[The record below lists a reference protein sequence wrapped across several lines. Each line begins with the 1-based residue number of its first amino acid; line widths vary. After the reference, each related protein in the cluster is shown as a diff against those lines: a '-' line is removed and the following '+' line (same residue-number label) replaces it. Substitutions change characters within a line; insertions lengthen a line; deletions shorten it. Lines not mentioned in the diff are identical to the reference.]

1 MSHEWVMLLSGAVI
15 GAVISIV
22 LAVTWDRLVAGV
34 QRRKGLWKAR
44 RVARAVGRGPIHVAG
59 RSTAVHMVEGDGRL
73 ILDRAHVIVNLRS
86 SMTDL
91 PPLVEARREQVGMEL
106 ARRDSSGPVKPWDSP
121 DLVALN
127 AYRISRTAHG
137 EHAVLELDC
146 STTDYATFAATVLSL
161 DEEVIQVGDQDGE
174 STGSA
179 HTTTTLRS
187 EYLQGDLVEKA
198 VDHPIPFLAN
208 GLGVALLCF
217 TGDGQVILTRR
228 RTEARARPGGYDVSV
243 VEGFNCAYDADG
255 TSRLSVFRTCVRGAE
270 EELGLAVDA
279 SDITLL
285 GFVVDMDF
293 YQWNIVGTLDTRLT
307 ASEVLAAQ
315 RLHAKDRWEGR
326 VVSVPAEPA
335 AVFRRLRDE
344 EAWDTA
350 LVTAYLAFCHKQGI
364 EVTHAAAQRI
374 FPHGQAKRSAPR
386 ARAASKASR

>member
-1 MSHEWVMLLSGAVI
+1 MSHEWVMLIYGAVI
-15 GAVISIV
+15 GVVISIV
-22 LAVTWDRLVAGV
+22 WDRLAASAH
-34 QRRKGLWKAR
+34 RRIRLWKAR
-44 RVARAVGRGPIHVAG
+44 RVARVVGRGPIHLAG
-59 RSTAVHMVEGDGRL
+59 RSTAVHIVEGDGRL
-73 ILDRAHVIVNLRS
+73 ILNEAHVTVNLRNS
-86 SMTDL
+86 VTEL
-91 PPLVEARREQVGMEL
+91 PPLVQARREQVDIEL
-106 ARRDSSGPVKPWDSP
+106 MRRDSSGPVKPWDSP

-127 AYRISRTAHG
+127 AYRVSRTAHG
-137 EHAVLELDC
+137 EHGVLELDC
-146 STTDYATFAATVLSL
+146 SITDYATFAATVLSL
-161 DEEVIQVGDQDGE
+161 DEEVLQVGVQDGQ
-174 STGSA
+174 STGSPQ
-179 HTTTTLRS
+179 TTTLRS
-187 EYLQGDLVEKA
+187 EYLQGDLAEKA

-208 GLGVALLCF
+208 GLGVALLAF
-217 TGDGQVILTRR
+217 TYDRQVILTRR
-228 RTEARARPGGYDVSV
+228 QPESRARPGGYDVSV

-255 TSRLSVFRTCVRGAE
+255 TSRLSVSKACLRGAQ
-270 EELGLAVDA
+270 EELGLNLVA

-364 EVTHAAAQRI
+364 EVTQAAAQRI
-374 FPHGQAKRSAPR
+374 FPHGQARRSAAR
-386 ARAASKASR
+386 ARTASKASR